1 MSNILLLSSAYK
13 FTIYNKFTI
22 PWRHFASFLKRAW
35 ILTPFYVA
43 YQYGKLAYLTGFYV
57 CNPDCLRLGSIF
69 LTKLNIHPLLPIPS
83 INLLTPHYQE
93 AFPSLDGDEITEKFK
108 GLLLVSVGA
117 KNNLHLCY
125 GSIYILL
132 NNSTKHLLA
141 PDKDGSLVIMLCIRK
156 Y

>member
-1 MSNILLLSSAYK
+1 MVNWPIWLDFMSAIL
-13 FTIYNKFTI
+13 I
-22 PWRHFASFLKRAW
+22 AW
-35 ILTPFYVA
+35 DLAQFSWQSLTFILYFQSHP
-43 YQYGKLAYLTGFYV
+43 
-57 CNPDCLRLGSIF
+57 SIF
-69 LTKLNIHPLLPIPS
+69 
-83 INLLTPHYQE
+83 LTPHYQE

-125 GSIYILL
+125 GIIYILL

-141 PDKDGSLVIMLCIRK
+141 PDKDGSLVIILCIRK